1 MIKIILSI
9 PSCFAYFYIT
19 KSRIMRKIVGFLL
32 FLLPLL
38 SIGQKLKRAD
48 KVLIQQ
54 IQNHV
59 KYLASDEL
67 EGRRAGSAGEQKAVE
82 YIVSQYKAIGLT
94 PMGTDGY
101 VQPFPI
107 DEGRRL
113 APSAFL
119 KINDVT
125 VAYEKEFIPLSNSG
139 SGKFNSNAA
148 TSLNESKQVWFK
160 DLNEVLDAAVTN
172 PHFDL
177 NQWLG
182 EFVHQVKQK
191 GAIALFLYNKGT
203 FVDNIQFN
211 KFDTAASFPIPVI
224 YITKNGWL
232 KYFNDDIDTYKINAN
247 IEFEHATRTAY
258 NVAALIDNHADNTVV
273 IGAHLDHLGYNED
286 HNALDINNAIRNGAD
301 DNASGTSALIEL
313 AKMLNKNSPKNNN
326 YLIIH
331 FSGEE
336 LGLFGSKYWLA
347 NPTYKGK
354 LNYMINLDM
363 VGRYDTAHKLTV
375 GGFGTSSKWET
386 VLANTTT
393 NLMTH
398 IDSAG
403 AGPSDHA
410 SFYRNGTPVLF
421 MFTGSH
427 SDYHKATDDWD
438 KINYEGEAAIIQYV
452 YAIIKNTNKLGAV
465 DFLKTREA
473 SMGKSNKFTVS
484 LGVMPDYAFTG
495 TGVRIEGA
503 TPGKLAERLGLK
515 GGDILLQLGDYKFVD
530 VMAYMT
536 ALSKFKKGD
545 ITFLIYK
552 RGEAELKV
560 NIEF

>member
-1 MIKIILSI
+1 
-9 PSCFAYFYIT
+9 
-19 KSRIMRKIVGFLL
+19 MRRLALFLVVLFPFLL
-32 FLLPLL
+32 NA
-38 SIGQKLKRAD
+38 QKLKRAD

-59 KYLASDEL
+59 KYLASDAL
-67 EGRRAGSAGEQKAVE
+67 EGRRAGSVGEQKAVD
-82 YIVSQYKAIGLT
+82 YIVAQYKEIGLA

-101 VQPFPI
+101 VQSFPI
-107 DEGRRL
+107 DEGKRI
-113 APSAFL
+113 AASAYL
-119 KINDVT
+119 KINDV
-125 VAYEKEFIPLSNSG
+125 ALSYEKEFIPLSNSG
-139 SGKFNSNAA
+139 SGKFISSAA
-148 TSLNESKQVWFK
+148 ISLNESKQVWFK

-177 NQWLG
+177 NQWLV
-182 EFVHQVKQK
+182 EFVNQVKQK
-191 GAIALFLYNKGT
+191 GATALFLYNKGT

-247 IEFEHATRTAY
+247 IEFEHATRTAH
-258 NVAALIDNHADNTVV
+258 NVAAFIDNHAKNTVV

-286 HNALDINNAIRNGAD
+286 HNALDINNSIRNGAD

-313 AKMLNKNSPKNNN
+313 AKMLNKNSPKSNN

-386 VLANTTT
+386 VLANTNTS
-393 NLMTH
+393 LVTH
-398 IDSAG
+398 LDSAG

-410 SFYRNGTPVLF
+410 CFYRNGTPVLF

-438 KINYEGEAAIIQYV
+438 KINYEGEALIIQYV
-452 YAIIKNTNKLGAV
+452 YSIIKNTSKLGAI
-465 DFLKTREA
+465 DFIKTRETT
-473 SMGKSNKFTVS
+473 MGKSTKFTVS
-484 LGVMPDYAFTG
+484 LGVMPDYAYTG

-515 GGDILLQLGDYKFVD
+515 GGDVLLQLGDYKFVD

-536 ALSKFKKGD
+536 TLSKFKKGD
-545 ITFLIYK
+545 KTVLIYK
-552 RGEAELKV
+552 RGELEVKV

>member
-1 MIKIILSI
+1 MVLFPI
-9 PSCFAYFYIT
+9 
-19 KSRIMRKIVGFLL
+19 FLNA
-32 FLLPLL
+32 
-38 SIGQKLKRAD
+38 QKLKRAD
-48 KVLIQQ
+48 KLLIQQ

-67 EGRRAGSAGEQKAVE
+67 EGRRAGSIGEQKAVD
-82 YIVSQYKAIGLT
+82 YIVSQYKAIGLP

-107 DEGRRL
+107 DEGKRI
-113 APSAFL
+113 AASAYL
-119 KINDVT
+119 KINDV
-125 VAYEKEFIPLSNSG
+125 ALSYEKEFIPLSNSG
-139 SGKFNSNAA
+139 SGKFSSSAA
-148 TSLNESKQVWFK
+148 ISLNESKQVWFK

-177 NQWLG
+177 NQWLI
-182 EFVHQVKQK
+182 EFVNQVKQK
-191 GAIALFLYNKGT
+191 GATALFLYNKGT

-247 IEFEHATRTAY
+247 IEFEHATRTAH
-258 NVAALIDNHADNTVV
+258 NVVAFIDNHVDNTVL

-286 HNALDINNAIRNGAD
+286 HNALDINNSIRNGAD

-326 YLIIH
+326 YLILH

-347 NPTYKGK
+347 NPTYKGH

-375 GGFGTSSKWET
+375 GGFGTSSKWAS
-386 VLANTTT
+386 VLANTNTS
-393 NLMTH
+393 LVTH
-398 IDSAG
+398 LDSAG

-465 DFLKTREA
+465 DFLKTRET

-484 LGVMPDYAFTG
+484 LGVMPDYAYTG

-503 TPGKLAERLGLK
+503 TPGKLAERIGLK
-515 GGDILLQLGDYKFVD
+515 GGDVLLQLGDYKFVD

-545 ITFLIYK
+545 KTVLIYK
-552 RGEAELKV
+552 RGEVEVKV